1 MHVRRAS
8 AGLLAAVLSF
18 FLCLPAPP
26 PAAEGTAPDDAL
38 RALPPGGLTL
48 SAPPDSRPAPWPLAA
63 PSLHGAPPPLSCGLT
78 EAIPCS
84 LPPSPALCCLAHP
97 QQGPP
102 VDA

>member
-18 FLCLPAPP
+18 FLWLPAPP
-26 PAAEGTAPDDAL
+26 PATEDAAPDDAL
-38 RALPPGGLTL
+38 RALPPESLTL
-48 SAPPDSRPAPWPLAA
+48 SAPPASRPAPWPLAA
-63 PSLHGAPPPLSCGLT
+63 PSIHGAPPPLSCGLT
-78 EAIPCS
+78 ETIPYT
-84 LPPSPALCCLAHP
+84 LPPPPTLCCLAHP